1 MHVST
6 LVYETEE
13 WKCKVS
19 ADHQLTEYSTSER
32 SSCSWSGSRDAI
44 FPPLE
49 EIAVVQMPVDSP
61 SEMQSRTSL
70 RLSDVCSLI
79 FLLQSGSL

>member
-1 MHVST
+1 MG
-6 LVYETEE
+6 LLDPKEKKWEA
-13 WKCKVS
+13 S
-19 ADHQLTEYSTSER
+19 ADHHLTEYSTSER

-44 FPPLE
+44 LPPLE
-49 EIAVVQMPVDSP
+49 EMAAVQMPVDSP

-79 FLLQSGSL
+79 FLLQSLSL